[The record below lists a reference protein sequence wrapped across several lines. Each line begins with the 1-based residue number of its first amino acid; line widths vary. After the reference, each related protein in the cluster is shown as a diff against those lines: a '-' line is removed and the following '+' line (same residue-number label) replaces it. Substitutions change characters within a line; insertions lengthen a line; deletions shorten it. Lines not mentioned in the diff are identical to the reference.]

1 LIRVNVIPVHI
12 VEATVERRTQV
23 AQVGPQRIGSEVIM
37 SSQGAKGRTLDAA
50 AIKRQFP
57 GLADSHLHYLDSA
70 ATAQVPSSVL
80 EALRH
85 FETTARANVHGEV
98 HRLARAAIAAYDE
111 ARARVARFLHAR
123 SPSEIVFTSGAT
135 AAINLLAHSYG
146 ARLREGDEVVISLL
160 EHHSNMLPWR
170 DLAERR
176 GIVVRM
182 LPMTEDGRLDLGW
195 LESEIGRR
203 CKLIALTHCSNV
215 TGAITDVGRV
225 VAAARAAGAVV
236 MLDGAQRAPHG
247 PVDVQAL
254 DVDFYAFAGH
264 KCYGPTGIGVLWGRR
279 ELLEEMP
286 PFMTGG
292 QMIESVTLE
301 EVRYAR
307 PPRRFEAGTPPIA
320 GAIGLGAA
328 LDWMATLDWRA
339 VRSHE
344 LRLTRRLLEG
354 LQRLDGVRV
363 IGPGDTHDRRG
374 VVSFHMAGIPP
385 AEVCRVLDLRHGV
398 AMRSGY
404 HCAQPL
410 VAAFGVA
417 GVARASLAPY
427 NDDTDVDAL
436 LEGVEEL
443 VRQPSAVAAA
453 AKPAERRVPSEG

>member
-1 LIRVNVIPVHI
+1 MIRVNVIKGDI
-12 VEATVERRTQV
+12 VEAIVV
-23 AQVGPQRIGSEVIM
+23 GSAQAPQASPQWSGSEVIM
-37 SSQGAKGRTLDAA
+37 SSQGAKDRALDAA

-57 GLADSHLHYLDSA
+57 GLADAQLHYLDSA
-70 ATAQVPSSVL
+70 ATAQVPACVL
-80 EALRH
+80 EALYR

-98 HRLARAAIAAYDE
+98 HRLARAAITAYDE

-123 SPSEIVFTSGAT
+123 SPAEIVFTSGAT

-146 ARLREGDEVVISLL
+146 ARLCEGDEVLISLL

-170 DLAERR
+170 QLAERR

-195 LESEIGRR
+195 LESEIGPR
-203 CKLIALTHCSNV
+203 CKLVALTHCSNV
-215 TGAITDVGRV
+215 TGAITNVGRV
-225 VAAARAAGAVV
+225 VAAARSAGAVV

-254 DVDFYAFAGH
+254 GIDFYAFAGH

-286 PFMTGG
+286 PFMVGG
-292 QMIESVTLE
+292 QMIESVTLD

-344 LRLTRRLLEG
+344 LRLTRRLLDG
-354 LQRLDGVRV
+354 LAHLEGVRV

-374 VVSFHMAGIPP
+374 VVSFHLAGIPA

-417 GVARASLAPY
+417 GVARASLGPY
-427 NDDTDVDAL
+427 SDDADVDAL
-436 LEGVEEL
+436 LAGVEEL
-443 VRQPSAVAAA
+443 VRQPSLVAAA
-453 AKPAERRVPSEG
+453 AKPAPKRAAGRS